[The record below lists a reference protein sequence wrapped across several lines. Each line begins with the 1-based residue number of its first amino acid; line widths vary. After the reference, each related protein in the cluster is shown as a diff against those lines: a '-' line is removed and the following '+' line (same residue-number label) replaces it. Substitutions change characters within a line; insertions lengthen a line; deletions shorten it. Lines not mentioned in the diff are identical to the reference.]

1 MFSDIRDKKMLQ
13 NQAVRGHED
22 KGTWDTRVK
31 ALPQCPQAG
40 R

>member
-13 NQAVRGHED
+13 NRAAQGHED
-22 KGTWDTRVK
+22 ESTWDTRVK
-31 ALPQCPQAG
+31 ALPRCPQAG